1 MRKVKFYLETGYVGC
16 VFEDIREYPD
26 DVSEEEIESD
36 LDEWKEN
43 QISYGWQDEGEF
55 EDEE

>member
-1 MRKVKFYLETGYVGC
+1 MRKVKFYLETGYAGC
-16 VFEDIREYPD
+16 NFEDIREYPD
-26 DVSEEEIESD
+26 YVSEEEIESD

-43 QISYGWQDEGEF
+43 QISYGWQDEDEF